1 MVTLRRRTSVP
12 EEVEAAERSVLG
24 LTAGVGGTATLI
36 SIMVGDPLALVG
48 VPSLVAFILLAR
60 GATIPAAWAAMAAW
74 LVFATRAPNEAI
86 VVPLVMAIVCLAIA
100 IGPERFGGWVRDDM
114 GGSHARE
121 PEPDPGQGWIEE
133 RLG

>member
-1 MVTLRRRTSVP
+1 MGIGP
-12 EEVEAAERSVLG
+12 KH
-24 LTAGVGGTATLI
+24 
-36 SIMVGDPLALVG
+36 
-48 VPSLVAFILLAR
+48 LLAR

-100 IGPERFGGWVRDDM
+100 IGPERFGGWVCDDM